1 MNTLPN
7 LVQVQGQR
15 AHTTSL
21 IVAEGCSIQ
30 HKNLMALI
38 RKYAEEFS
46 ELGLVAFETRPRL
59 PGQHGGGDIEYA
71 ILNEDQATFAITLFR
86 NTPVV
91 LRFKLALV
99 KAFRRAIDQINRDF
113 SNPPRPD
120 VLTNKRKAGRS
131 LTDAL
136 VEARQEAGKTTA
148 TVHFMSEAKL
158 CNWVVTGQFAGLDEQ
173 SLSNEQLLLL
183 TKVRDRE
190 AALLVAGLDYPS
202 RKAHLVDYAR
212 RLKPQLLAA

>member
-21 IVAEGCSIQ
+21 IVAEGCGLQ
-30 HKNLMALI
+30 HKNVFALV
-38 RKYAEEFS
+38 RRYQDDFN
-46 ELGLVAFETRPRL
+46 ELGILAFETRENRGTQGAPT
-59 PGQHGGGDIEYA
+59 EYA
-71 ILNEDQATFAITLFR
+71 VLNEDQATYLITLFR
-86 NTPVV
+86 NSPIVR
-91 LRFKLALV
+91 RFKLALV
-99 KAFRRAIDQINRDF
+99 KAFRKAIDQINRDF
-113 SNPPRPD
+113 ANPPRRD
-120 VLTNKRKAGRS
+120 ALNDKRKAGRS

-158 CNWVVTGQFAGLDEQ
+158 CNWVVTGQFAAINEQ
-173 SLSNEQLLLL
+173 ALSNAQLLLL
-183 TKVRDRE
+183 AKVRDRE

-212 RLKPQLLAA
+212 RLTPQLLAA